1 MSQLQDLQSQ
11 ELVLRGALSAT
22 AESDD
27 PGEVEQCDEA
37 ESQEA
42 ILESQLEVVVNKQ
55 ITLHNELLV
64 LRDDLDRG
72 KQSTIALD
80 DFMKDAL
87 ELGSRFNDFRASV
100 AANEGAD
107 SVQRSATSF
116 CNLLLETKWTKS
128 FYLHWMA
135 EHCGSQQ
142 AHIHETISRE
152 TGLHSFHV
160 QASENLNNSIK
171 LNHQLKLRL
180 GSQLQ
185 KPGIYN
191 TYGRILQL
199 HNLSLCGWPET
210 LRSWIVSDKCGSCGA
225 IGHRLTNRL
234 CPNHPSNRT
243 GGFSAANPAEAEDR
257 ALLTGT

>member
-55 ITLHNELLV
+55 ITLHNEVLV
-64 LRDDLDRG
+64 LRDDPDRG

-87 ELGSRFNDFRASV
+87 ELGSRFNDFRASI

-160 QASENLNNSIK
+160 QASENLNNSQAEPPTETAAWIPTSK
-171 LNHQLKLRL
+171 TRH
-180 GSQLQ
+180 LQ
-185 KPGIYN
+185 H
-191 TYGRILQL
+191 L
-199 HNLSLCGWPET
+199 WA
-210 LRSWIVSDKCGSCGA
+210 D
-225 IGHRLTNRL
+225 
-234 CPNHPSNRT
+234 
-243 GGFSAANPAEAEDR
+243 SAAAQPQPVRVAGNFTLLDCVRQVRLLRGDWSPPHEQ
-257 ALLTGT
+257 ALPEPSKQPHWRLLCRQPRRG